1 MTVQGLKQLVTN
13 FQETAAQ
20 VAGPI
25 AIVAMGS
32 ELVKSDASSLFDYTA
47 IISINLAIINI
58 LPLPALDGGQLIF
71 LILEAL
77 RGGKPL
83 PSALQENVMQ
93 GGLFLLLG
101 LGIFMIFR
109 DSFNLIQQSGLSPF

>member
-1 MTVQGLKQLVTN
+1 MTVQGLKRLVTN
-13 FQETAAQ
+13 FEETASQ
-20 VAGPI
+20 VSGPI

-32 ELVKSDASSLFDYTA
+32 ELAKSDASSLFDFTA

-58 LPLPALDGGQLIF
+58 LPLPALDGGQLAF
-71 LILEAL
+71 LIIEAL

-101 LGIFMIFR
+101 LGVFMIFR
-109 DSFNLIQQSGLSPF
+109 DSFNLIQQSGISP